1 MKKYFASALLSLAVS
16 NSFAETWVSGGEYF
30 STLHF
35 GHIYAIRPENLFVE
49 DDDIPVALILSNS
62 DIGYS
67 NKHTSG
73 RIAGVASDEDADYGF
88 MLVEWIDVKD
98 IELHGGISGIGSVR
112 DNTIMFVDGQTTGD
126 LYGGRAFGGDPVS
139 AIRNYTF
146 IYGGEINANIYG
158 AYAYHGI
165 VADNVVYLSGG
176 KIVGNVYAGDINV
189 GHVYNNTIILDANLS
204 EMNTKVDLSEA
215 KLYGANIRYP
225 EYGDSGMSNN
235 SLEVYAFDF
244 EVAKLGFF
252 DNYYFVLPKTISD
265 GDVVLSV
272 GSTVSL
278 DGTNIGVA
286 MASGEYNLLQ
296 KGDTVVL
303 IDNAKGD
310 FGVADMSKVNLKGT
324 QGISLVYDFDI
335 RFSGKQ
341 LEATVVDKSVAEE
354 SKAPSEGVA
363 ASVAVLTAGA
373 DIVAGAALENALS
386 VAATSGVGN
395 FGSISGGSYNYKTGS
410 DVDVLG
416 LSGVAGIAKAFDVDF
431 GKAMAGFFVEA
442 GYGKHETHNDF
453 SFGSITGKGN
463 STYSGVGLL
472 GYAEFEKMKGV
483 YAEASMRLGMINSD
497 WSSDDLGMDVSY
509 STGSMYY
516 GLHLGAGYKNQLN
529 DNLGYDLYAKYFIAH
544 QNSNDVTISGDKF
557 GFDAV
562 NSHRVRLGSKL
573 SLTSFEQ
580 INPYLGVAWEHE
592 FDGEAR
598 ATVYGLDVP
607 APTLAGDT
615 GIIELGIK
623 NKQAQNSALTFE
635 FGLQGYFGM
644 RTGIGG
650 ILQGVYKF

>member
-1 MKKYFASALLSLAVS
+1 MKKYFAWALLSLAVS
-16 NSFAETWVSGGEYF
+16 NSFAETWVDGGEY
-30 STLHF
+30 
-35 GHIYAIRPENLFVE
+35 
-49 DDDIPVALILSNS
+49 
-62 DIGYS
+62 
-67 NKHTSG
+67 
-73 RIAGVASDEDADYGF
+73 
-88 MLVEWIDVKD
+88 ID
-98 IELHGGISGIGSVR
+98 SGIGNIYATKAEYPPFNPDDYVAVVVDREPMGNSELATGHFDIAGTASHDSNASQGMAYIIWADV
-112 DNTIMFVDGQTTGD
+112 DNDF
-126 LYGGRAFGGDPVS
+126 YGGFSYNGDAKNNAVV
-139 AIRNYTF
+139 IEDGEFTGN
-146 IYGGEINANIYG
+146 IYGGLAYGGSSVNASKNWIQVAGGYLHSNVYG
-158 AYAYHGI
+158 GYAHNGI
-165 VADNVVYLSGG
+165 VSDNIVGLFGG
-176 KIVGNVYAGDINV
+176 KIVGNVYAGDIGV
-189 GHVYNNTIILDANLS
+189 GHVYDNTIVIDSSYDSLQKL
-204 EMNTKVDLSEA
+204 DLSEA
-215 KLYGANIRYP
+215 KLYGGNVRFP
-225 EYGDSGMSNN
+225 HSGDSGISNN
-235 SLEVYAFDF
+235 SLEVYSFGV

-252 DNYYFVLPKTISD
+252 DNYYFILPKTISD

-272 GSTVSL
+272 GSTVSF
-278 DGTNIGVA
+278 GGANIGVA
-286 MASGEYNLLQ
+286 MASGEAYLLQ

-310 FGVADMSKVNLKGT
+310 FSVADMNTVNLKESL
-324 QGISLVYDFDI
+324 GISLVYDFDI
-335 RFSGKQ
+335 RLSGKQ

-363 ASVAVLTAGA
+363 ASVAVLTASA
-373 DIVAGAALENALS
+373 DVVAGAALENALS

-431 GKAMAGFFVEA
+431 GNAMAGFFVEA

-529 DNLGYDLYAKYFIAH
+529 DNLGYDLYAKYFFAH

-557 GFDAV
+557 EFDAV

-615 GIIELGIK
+615 GILELGVK
-623 NKQAQNSALTFE
+623 NTATEDSALSFE
-635 FGLQGYFGM
+635 FAVQGYFGT

-650 ILQGVYKF
+650 ILQGAYKF